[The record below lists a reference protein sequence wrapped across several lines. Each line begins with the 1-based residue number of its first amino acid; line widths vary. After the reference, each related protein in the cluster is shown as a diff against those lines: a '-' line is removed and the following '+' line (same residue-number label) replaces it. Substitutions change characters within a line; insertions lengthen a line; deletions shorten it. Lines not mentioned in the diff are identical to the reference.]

1 MKSTPTIEIPIEEYE
16 YLIKCSREV
25 EELKERVAEMIGG
38 K

>member
-1 MKSTPTIEIPIEEYE
+1 MKSTPTIEITMEEYE

-25 EELKERVAEMIGG
+25 EELKEKVAEMIGG